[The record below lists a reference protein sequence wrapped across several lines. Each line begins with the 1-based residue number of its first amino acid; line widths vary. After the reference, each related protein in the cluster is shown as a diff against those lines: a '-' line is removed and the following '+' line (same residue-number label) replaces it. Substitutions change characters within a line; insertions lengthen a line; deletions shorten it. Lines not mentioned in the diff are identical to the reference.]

1 MHWNLESVLFGGE
14 LCYRVLRM
22 KVTLEVE
29 LPDLLV
35 DDLPANG
42 ADLASVFAL
51 GLDRWQKAPPQYPW
65 LGEVLEKLAQLPSPQ
80 EVLDWKLSP
89 AAQARIDQLLEK
101 NREAGLTESE
111 RQEWQCFEQIE
122 HVARLAK
129 TRARS
134 RLKAAA

>member
-1 MHWNLESVLFGGE
+1 
-14 LCYRVLRM
+14 M

-29 LPDLLV
+29 LPDLLAE
-35 DDLPANG
+35 DLPADR
-42 ADLASVFAL
+42 ADLATIFAL
-51 GLDRWQKAPPQYPW
+51 GLDRWQKAPPPYPW

-101 NREAGLTESE
+101 NRESGLTEAE
-111 RQEWQCFEQIE
+111 RQEWHCFEQVE
-122 HVARLAK
+122 HAARLAK
-129 TRARS
+129 ARARG